1 MRNVTLTD
9 VKLRSLKSGPS
20 GRVEIWD
27 AQLPGFGVRVS
38 PAGTKSFVLL
48 YRMHGRSRRM
58 TLGRYP
64 QMMLADA
71 RAKARTALNAV
82 LCGVDPQADRTPR
95 ADGETNS
102 STRSESKAKYQLK
115 VVAAEFAEKHCARN
129 NRANTARETER
140 LLRAHFVSLWP
151 TRDIREIERV
161 DVLGVLD
168 GIVDAG
174 KSSTANHAFAA
185 VRKFFNWCVERGIL
199 EASPCARIKMPA
211 KVVSRARTL
220 DLDELAR
227 VWQAA
232 LATAYPFGPIVQL
245 LILTGQ
251 RRGEVAGMAWPKL
264 DLQAALWTM
273 PGESN
278 KSGRDHCVPLTD
290 LAVTILRNVP
300 RPSDML
306 VFPSLMS
313 QDETGQQ
320 PEPQMQPSRVDLKRS
335 A

>member
-115 VVAAEFAEKHCARN
+115 VVAAEFAENIAPATTEPIRRARQN
-129 NRANTARETER
+129 ASCGPILSPFGQLGISVR
-140 LLRAHFVSLWP
+140 LSGSTCSACLMVS
-151 TRDIREIERV
+151 
-161 DVLGVLD
+161 
-168 GIVDAG
+168 
-174 KSSTANHAFAA
+174 S
-185 VRKFFNWCVERGIL
+185 
-199 EASPCARIKMPA
+199 MP
-211 KVVSRARTL
+211 VSRAPR
-220 DLDELAR
+220 
-227 VWQAA
+227 
-232 LATAYPFGPIVQL
+232 
-245 LILTGQ
+245 
-251 RRGEVAGMAWPKL
+251 
-264 DLQAALWTM
+264 TM
-273 PGESN
+273 PSPRCGSFSTGASSAGSSRRAPARASRCRR
-278 KSGRDHCVPLTD
+278 KWFPVPGLW
-290 LAVTILRNVP
+290 I
-300 RPSDML
+300 
-306 VFPSLMS
+306 
-313 QDETGQQ
+313 
-320 PEPQMQPSRVDLKRS
+320 
-335 A
+335 